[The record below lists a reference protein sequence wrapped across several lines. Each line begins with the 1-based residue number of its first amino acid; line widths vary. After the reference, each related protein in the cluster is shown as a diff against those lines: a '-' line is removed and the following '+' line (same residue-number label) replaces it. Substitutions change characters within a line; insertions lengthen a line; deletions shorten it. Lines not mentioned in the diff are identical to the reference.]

1 MADIEYRCR
10 KCNAIRV
17 SSEFADPAKLKCAT
31 CGESLCKA
39 GDTPLPPVMPSP
51 ADTGNATPVPLP
63 PPPGVSRLKLAKQRY
78 VQDEIAPPAPGNNR
92 KTEDSPEDQ
101 DFLRGPLDLHPKV
114 KQRKTGFN
122 HTILAFLLFALL
134 GVITGFLRYGREM
147 QLPGSEWLPADI
159 LAKAMA
165 FAWAGI
171 LGLHLIIVFRAMSD
185 NMFQGLL
192 CLLVPGWSVVYLLFI
207 SDNFYL
213 RAVVFGCLIGIGQ
226 DGGKQIYERAA
237 AVMDGISAFI
247 DTGGGV
253 LRRTPPR

>member
-1 MADIEYRCR
+1 MADIEYRCL

-39 GDTPLPPVMPSP
+39 EDPPLQPEQTPP
-51 ADTGNATPVPLP
+51 AVNGSATPVVLP
-63 PPPGVSRLKLAKQRY
+63 PLPGVSRLKLAKQRHAQSDLVIP
-78 VQDEIAPPAPGNNR
+78 VQGNKG
-92 KTEDSPEDQ
+92 KTEDRPAAQ

-114 KQRKTGFN
+114 KPRKPGVN
-122 HTILAFLLFALL
+122 HTLLAFLLFALL
-134 GVITGFLRYGREM
+134 GALAGFLRYGGEL
-147 QLPGSEWLPADI
+147 QLPGSELVPQDI
-159 LAKAMA
+159 LAKVMV

-192 CLLVPGWSVVYLLFI
+192 CLLVPGWSIVYLLFV

-226 DGGKQIYERAA
+226 DGGIQIYDRAA
-237 AVMDGISAFI
+237 AVMGSMSEFI
-247 DTGGGV
+247 NSGGGDI
-253 LRRTPPR
+253 RRAPPG